1 MPVLSTED
9 QNLDLQI
16 DHLTKD
22 GYSKILTEKL
32 TGRNNAR
39 PALDKVLKLL
49 RPGDMLVVWKLDCLG
64 RSLKDLI
71 NILQVLE
78 TRKIG
83 FRSITDGI
91 DTETATGWLLFHVIG
106 VIAEYE
112 CVQISERTKAGLQ
125 AARRRGKRLGRPL
138 AIKEAQIRL
147 AQQLSATG
155 ILSTAEI
162 AARLNV
168 GRATLWRA
176 MKREREYR
184 DF

>member
-39 PALDKVLKLL
+39 PALDKALKLL

-83 FRSITDGI
+83 FRSITDSI
-91 DTETATGWLLFHVIG
+91 I
-106 VIAEYE
+106 
-112 CVQISERTKAGLQ
+112 RK
-125 AARRRGKRLGRPL
+125 RRPDGYYF
-138 AIKEAQIRL
+138 
-147 AQQLSATG
+147 
-155 ILSTAEI
+155 
-162 AARLNV
+162 
-168 GRATLWRA
+168 
-176 MKREREYR
+176 M
-184 DF
+184 

>member
-71 NILQVLE
+71 NNFQALE

-83 FRSITDGI
+83 FRSITDSI
-91 DTETATGWLLFHVIG
+91 I
-106 VIAEYE
+106 
-112 CVQISERTKAGLQ
+112 RK
-125 AARRRGKRLGRPL
+125 RRPDGYYFK
-138 AIKEAQIRL
+138 
-147 AQQLSATG
+147 
-155 ILSTAEI
+155 
-162 AARLNV
+162 
-168 GRATLWRA
+168 
-176 MKREREYR
+176 
-184 DF
+184 

>member
-83 FRSITDGI
+83 FRSITDSI
-91 DTETATGWLLFHVIG
+91 DTETATGRLLFHVIG
-106 VIAEYE
+106 AIAEYE

-147 AQQLSATG
+147 AQ
-155 ILSTAEI
+155 
-162 AARLNV
+162 
-168 GRATLWRA
+168 
-176 MKREREYR
+176 
-184 DF
+184 

>member
-83 FRSITDGI
+83 FRSITDSI
-91 DTETATGWLLFHVIG
+91 DTETATGRLLFHVIG
-106 VIAEYE
+106 AIAEYE
-112 CVQISERTKAGLQ
+112 CVQISEGPKPVFRQPGGVVNVLVVRSRS
-125 AARRRGKRLGRPL
+125 RRRRSGWHNNYLQP
-138 AIKEAQIRL
+138 
-147 AQQLSATG
+147 
-155 ILSTAEI
+155 
-162 AARLNV
+162 V
-168 GRATLWRA
+168 H
-176 MKREREYR
+176 
-184 DF
+184 